1 MTCYLDHDLNN
12 KQLLFACHLDLDPNE
27 NCLSFR
33 PWTKR
38 ELLVVYDQNENQ
50 AIPWLTCEVQIF

>member
-12 KQLLFACHLDLDPNE
+12 KQLLFACHLDQDSNE

-33 PWTKR
+33 QWTER
-38 ELLVVYDQNENQ
+38 ELLVVYDPNENQ
-50 AIPWLTCEVQIF
+50 AIP